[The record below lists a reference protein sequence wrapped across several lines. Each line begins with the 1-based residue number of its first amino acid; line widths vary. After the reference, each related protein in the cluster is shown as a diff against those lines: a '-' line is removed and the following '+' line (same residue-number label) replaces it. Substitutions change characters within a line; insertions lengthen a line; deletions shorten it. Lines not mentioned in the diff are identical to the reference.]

1 MKKSQEI
8 MLFLFLF
15 HLTLDSF
22 KRNQWQNQDRPLVVT
37 LRQKCPYSELFWSVF
52 SRIRTEYGEILRI
65 SSYSVR
71 MRENTD
77 QNNCKY
83 GYFLRSANHWK
94 IINIWKQ

>member
-22 KRNQWQNQDRPLVVT
+22 KSNQWQNQNRPLVIT

-71 MRENTD
+71 MRENAD

-83 GYFLRSANHWK
+83 GYFLRSANHWE